1 MEKSPIEILGEILDE
16 VEGLRRTDAR
26 SYLPERLIREAKAA
40 LEADGKGLG
49 SGPQLNSV
57 EALVGRTVSHVFDGD
72 LKRAQMLIICTDGA
86 FVALDT
92 EQDGD
97 EHFVTTDGSGWVK
110 KNGVADYLNP
120 AELVEIGLMTKEQQK
135 QLDREK
141 KEQELKAMMKRHE
154 AQVEAAKRELSE
166 LSR

>member
-16 VEGLRRTDAR
+16 VEGLRRIDAR
-26 SYLPERLIREAKAA
+26 SHLPERLMREARAA

-49 SGPQLNSV
+49 SGSQLNSV

-72 LKRAQMLIICTDGA
+72 LKRAQMLIVCTDGA

-97 EHFVTTDGSGWVK
+97 EHFVTTYGGGWGW
-110 KNGVADYLNP
+110 KNGVADYLRP
-120 AELVEIGLMTKEQQK
+120 AELVEIGLMTKEQHRLLEREQK
-135 QLDREK
+135 EEK
-141 KEQELKAMMKRHE
+141 LKAMVKLHE
-154 AQVEAAKRELSE
+154 ARVEAVKRELSE

>member
-1 MEKSPIEILGEILDE
+1 MEKSPVEILGEILDE

-26 SYLPERLIREAKAA
+26 SHLPERLMREAKAA

-49 SGPQLNSV
+49 SGPQLHSV
-57 EALVGRTVSHVFDGD
+57 DALVGRTVSHVFDGD
-72 LKRAQMLIICTDGA
+72 LKRAQMLFICTDGA

-97 EHFVTTDGSGWVK
+97 EYFVTTDGGGWGK
-110 KNGVADYLNP
+110 KSGVADYLKP
-120 AELVEIGLMTKEQQK
+120 AELVEIGLMTKEQHRLLEREQK
-135 QLDREK
+135 EEK
-141 KEQELKAMMKRHE
+141 LKAMVKRHE
-154 AQVEAAKRELSE
+154 AQVEAVKRELSE